1 MAMAGK
7 NLRILVANVAA
18 PTPADFVEVADLN
31 DASMPSEADNQ
42 DISTFGSDF
51 VRRLQGLKDAS
62 YSLGGFYNPT
72 DADGQMAIRSAWADD
87 TPLHVRFLPDGA
99 TGFQQ
104 EVKVS
109 SFEVSA
115 SADGVVELSI
125 DLEGHDAVT
134 LV

>member
-7 NLRILVANVAA
+7 NLRILVANVDA
-18 PTPADFVEVADLN
+18 PTEADFVEVMDLN
-31 DASMPSEADNQ
+31 DASMPTESDNQ
-42 DISTFGSDF
+42 DISTFGSNY
-51 VRRLQGLKDAS
+51 VRRLQGLKDAT
-62 YSLGGFYNPT
+62 YSLGGFYDPT
-72 DADGQMAIRSAWADD
+72 DAGQMRIRTALVEDS
-87 TPLHVRFLPDGA
+87 PLHVRFLPDGT

-115 SADGVVELSI
+115 SADGVVEVSI
-125 DLEGHDAVT
+125 DLDGHDAVT

>member
-7 NLRILVANVAA
+7 GLRILVANVAE
-18 PTPADFVEVADLN
+18 PTDTDFAEVADLN
-31 DASMPSEADNQ
+31 DATMSSEADNQ
-42 DISTFGSDF
+42 DISTFSSEY
-51 VRRLQGLKDAS
+51 VRRLQGLKDNTF
-62 YSLGGFYNPT
+62 SLGGFYNAT

-87 TPLHVRFLPDGA
+87 TPLHVRFLPDGT

-104 EVKVS
+104 EVKVA

-125 DLEGHDAVT
+125 DLDGHDAVT